1 MLRLVWTTLRPG
13 RRRAAATALAL
24 FVMGLCACRSGSRRL
39 EGKWKGRS
47 AEGVAPE
54 AASAASSF
62 VSDTEIDVHGD
73 AITVITARDKQTGT
87 YKVVKE
93 DKSQVTIV
101 TDKDGPTD
109 AQTFTFLDD
118 KTMRWSVVDGK
129 TITFTRER

>member
-1 MLRLVWTTLRPG
+1 MIASMLR
-13 RRRAAATALAL
+13 ATALAL
-24 FVMGLCACRSGSRRL
+24 LLVGFCACRSGSARL

-47 AEGVAPE
+47 AEGVAAE
-54 AASAASSF
+54 SQSAASSF
-62 VSDTEIDVHGD
+62 ASDTEIDVRGD
-73 AITVITARDKQTGT
+73 AITVITPRDKQSGT

-93 DKSQVTIV
+93 DKTQVTIV

-109 AQTFTFLDD
+109 AQTFTFLGD